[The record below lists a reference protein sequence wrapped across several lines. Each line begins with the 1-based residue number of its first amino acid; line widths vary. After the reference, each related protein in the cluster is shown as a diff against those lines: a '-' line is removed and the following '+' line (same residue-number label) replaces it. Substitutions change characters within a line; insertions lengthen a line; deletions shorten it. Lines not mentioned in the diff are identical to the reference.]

1 MGIQGVVVFVFW
13 KAKGKE
19 VGLGKQKN
27 RQATGEKNLQRG
39 RQIFVS
45 LGGNFELWNQ
55 AVIFLK
61 GFKGASDKRHA
72 VERPFE
78 R

>member
-13 KAKGKE
+13 KGK
-19 VGLGKQKN
+19 KQ
-27 RQATGEKNLQRG
+27 RSWFGETEEFSAHRRKFLRRG
-39 RQIFVS
+39 RHIFGP

-61 GFKGASDKRHA
+61 GS
-72 VERPFE
+72 
-78 R
+78 